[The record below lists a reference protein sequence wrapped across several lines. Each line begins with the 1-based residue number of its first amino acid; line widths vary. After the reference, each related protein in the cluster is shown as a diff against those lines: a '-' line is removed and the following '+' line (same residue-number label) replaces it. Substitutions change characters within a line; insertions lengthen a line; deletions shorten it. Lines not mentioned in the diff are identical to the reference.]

1 MVYSSHCINYLCMVS
16 YNVLVES
23 GDKMNPEV
31 LRKMRFN
38 PSGHNSIYTDH
49 LETITDTLEEIC
61 PIESKKCLLIVGASV
76 GMSDR
81 FVKEHIRRLEACDVI
96 RKVKGEYIWNI
107 GVKEKV
113 KKEEEKQEAPTI
125 ETGDI
130 KPCRYRPVSGD
141 CNPGPNKI
149 VVVNAQNCNVCKQ
162 REE

>member
-1 MVYSSHCINYLCMVS
+1 
-16 YNVLVES
+16 
-23 GDKMNPEV
+23 MNPEV

-61 PIESKKCLLIVGASV
+61 PIEAKKCISILGASV

-107 GVKEKV
+107 GVKETPKSILLEGMKNEDV
-113 KKEEEKQEAPTI
+113 LDTFPRTIGEIKEEYPLCKERVGGECVHFEGNPFLPSQHRCVACKTRQEA
-125 ETGDI
+125 
-130 KPCRYRPVSGD
+130 
-141 CNPGPNKI
+141 
-149 VVVNAQNCNVCKQ
+149 
-162 REE
+162 